1 MTLTTLVEDR
11 ADPHN
16 TAVRAIPGFALHA
29 ALEKN
34 SVLYDFGDSGALIP
48 NADAMEI
55 NLADVDTAVLSHG
68 HHHHSGGLAEFL
80 ECNTR
85 ATILHGRGAFMPRW
99 RIAEG
104 PARNVGASLD
114 LSGDIVPRL
123 QAVDSLDNRGGFIIL
138 PAAPGFQGRPAD
150 NTFLLTGRRGSR
162 IPDDFTDELTLL
174 LPSDSGLVVVTGCAH
189 RGILNIIDQI
199 TAYFAGQP
207 VAALIGGFH
216 LLDERESPDNLK
228 QLAEKLAAALPR
240 ARIIA
245 GHCTETKALDVFAGT
260 FGERFS
266 TLFAGKRLSF

>member
-11 ADPHN
+11 ADPDN
-16 TAVRAIPGFALHA
+16 PAVRAIPGFALHA

-68 HHHHSGGLAEFL
+68 HHHHSGGLTEFL

-138 PAAPGFQGRPAD
+138 PAASTSSTNG
-150 NTFLLTGRRGSR
+150 N
-162 IPDDFTDELTLL
+162 
-174 LPSDSGLVVVTGCAH
+174 
-189 RGILNIIDQI
+189 
-199 TAYFAGQP
+199 
-207 VAALIGGFH
+207 
-216 LLDERESPDNLK
+216 
-228 QLAEKLAAALPR
+228 PR
-240 ARIIA
+240 
-245 GHCTETKALDVFAGT
+245 TT
-260 FGERFS
+260 
-266 TLFAGKRLSF
+266 